1 MKRLLPFALAVLLA
15 ACATTNPNQE
25 LGGTNRSEETQTQR
39 LARLHTELGA
49 GYYARHQQNVA
60 LEELNEALKVDAK
73 YAPAHSILGLVYMEL
88 KEDGKAEQSFRM
100 AIDLAPQDP
109 EIHNNYGWFLCQK
122 SQFKTAIEQF
132 NLAAK
137 HPLYRTPEVALVN
150 AGLCS
155 ARMGEIKEATQYFT
169 RALTIQASL
178 PLAYFGLA
186 EISYK
191 SAQFEDARNHMKGVM
206 QATNPPPQALLLGA
220 CIERRLGDR
229 TAELSYTQQ
238 LRNRYPDSREL
249 KQLQSG
255 WCE

>member
-1 MKRLLPFALAVLLA
+1 MKRLLPIVVVYLLA
-15 ACATTNPNQE
+15 ACATTSPTQE

-39 LARLHTELGA
+39 LARIHTELGA

-88 KEDGKAEQSFRM
+88 KEDAKAEQSFRL

-109 EIHNNYGWFLCQK
+109 EIRNNYGWFLCHR
-122 SQFKTAIEQF
+122 SQFKPAIEQF
-132 NLAAK
+132 NIAAK

-155 ARMGEIKEATQYFT
+155 ARLGEINEARQYFR
-169 RALTIQASL
+169 RALAIQPAQ
-178 PLAYFGLA
+178 PTAYFGLA
-186 EISYK
+186 EIAYK
-191 SAQFEDARNHMKGVM
+191 SAQFEEAREHMKGVM
-206 QATNPPPQALLLGA
+206 QAANPPPQALLLGA
-220 CIERRLGDR
+220 CIERKLGDR
-229 TAELSYTQQ
+229 TSELSYSQQ
-238 LRNRYPDSREL
+238 LRNRYPESREM
-249 KQLQSG
+249 KQLQGG